1 MAKTSLAK
9 YFRKLS
15 VFCLCALLLTVISL
29 TFGPVYAKM
38 DSDKNKDDKAAAKV
52 IEHMEKMKEKCPE
65 IGGKKKQVEEKLNS
79 GTETPHGACA
89 HCHTGGTGGSGPKV
103 R

>member
-1 MAKTSLAK
+1 MARISLAK
-9 YFRKLS
+9 YFGKLS
-15 VFCLCALLLTVISL
+15 VFCLCTLLLTVIIL
-29 TFGPVYAKM
+29 TFQPVFART
-38 DSDKNKDDKAAAKV
+38 DSEKNKDDKAAAKV

-65 IGGKKKQVEEKLNS
+65 IDGKKKEIEEKLNS

-89 HCHTGGTGGSGPKV
+89 HCHIEGPGGNGPKV

>member
-1 MAKTSLAK
+1 VLGQKDTK
-9 YFRKLS
+9 Y
-15 VFCLCALLLTVISL
+15 
-29 TFGPVYAKM
+29 
-38 DSDKNKDDKAAAKV
+38 KDDKAAAKV

-65 IGGKKKQVEEKLNS
+65 IDGKKKEIEEELNS

-89 HCHTGGTGGSGPKV
+89 HCHIEGTRGNGPKV